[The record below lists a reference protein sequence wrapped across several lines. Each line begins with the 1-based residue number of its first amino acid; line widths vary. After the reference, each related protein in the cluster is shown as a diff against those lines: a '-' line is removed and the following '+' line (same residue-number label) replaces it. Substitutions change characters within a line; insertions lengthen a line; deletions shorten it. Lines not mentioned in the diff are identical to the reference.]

1 VTTAPD
7 DAIPEYL
14 RRLLAAAD
22 HLPLRHRMPR
32 ATATARRS
40 AVLILFGEGPRGP
53 DVLLIEKS
61 VHLTRHAGQ
70 PAFPGGGADPGDDYP
85 VGTALREAEEEAGV
99 DPAGV
104 RVLATLPELFL
115 DRSDNLV
122 VPVIAW
128 WEDPHEVAV
137 GDPRE
142 VARVARVPLAE
153 LTDPANRFR
162 TRHPASGW
170 IGPAFDVAGMTVWG
184 FTAGLLDAILEA
196 AGLTR
201 PWDQDDI
208 RSIPVPG
215 APSALLPGSIDAGGE
230 EDAAAPTVADPAPD
244 PAPAPTLG
252 PR

>member
-1 VTTAPD
+1 VTAPGD
-7 DAIPEYL
+7 GLPDWL
-14 RRLLAAAD
+14 HRLLAAAD
-22 HLPLRHRMPR
+22 DLPLRHRMPR

-40 AVLILFGEGPRGP
+40 AVLILFGEGAQGP

-85 VGTALREAEEEAGV
+85 VGTALREAQEEAGV
-99 DPAGV
+99 EPAGV
-104 RVLATLPELFL
+104 QVLATLPELFL
-115 DRSDNLV
+115 DRSDNIV
-122 VPVIAW
+122 VPVVGW
-128 WEDPHEVAV
+128 WAEPGEVV
-137 GDPRE
+137 IGDPRE

-196 AGLTR
+196 SGLAR
-201 PWDQDDI
+201 PWNRDDI
-208 RSIPVPG
+208 RPVPVPG
-215 APSALLPGSIDAGGE
+215 ARSAQLPGSIGEGGE

-244 PAPAPTLG
+244 PAATPTLG